1 MADGKLMMRLRSH
14 PVVVVGTPVLIVDD
28 NATNRRILEEMLH
41 NWEMK
46 PFAVADAKQGIQ
58 ALRDRHG
65 QPDAFRLAIV
75 DVNMPYVD
83 GFTLTEWIRDDANLA
98 DTPVIMLTSGGRVG
112 DREKRENLA
121 VAAHLM
127 KPVKQSELFDT
138 IITVLGITG
147 AEDDQVGEAAADSL
161 EPELAPLKIL
171 LAEDNL
177 VNQKLAL
184 GLLGN
189 KGHHVS
195 VAGNGKQA
203 LEMLET
209 GEYDLVLMDV
219 QMPEMDGLE
228 ATRQIR
234 AREMITGAH
243 IQIIAMTAHAMKG
256 DRELCIEAGMD
267 DYLSKPIRINELTS
281 RLITLFGSPTHDAD
295 ELSAEQNS
303 VDIDWSDAI
312 DAAGGDESLL
322 KEIIQTFLGDLPR
335 LREAT
340 RQAADSQDA
349 NALQKA
355 AHELKGSLLFLNVR
369 RPIEQAESIESLA
382 AGGDLSN
389 VNPALSAMETEIT
402 VLSKALKDFVAGKS
416 SP

>member
-1 MADGKLMMRLRSH
+1 
-14 PVVVVGTPVLIVDD
+14 
-28 NATNRRILEEMLH
+28 
-41 NWEMK
+41 
-46 PFAVADAKQGIQ
+46 
-58 ALRDRHG
+58 
-65 QPDAFRLAIV
+65 
-75 DVNMPYVD
+75 
-83 GFTLTEWIRDDANLA
+83 
-98 DTPVIMLTSGGRVG
+98 
-112 DREKRENLA
+112 
-121 VAAHLM
+121 M

-189 KGHHVS
+189 KGHQVS

-281 RLITLFGSPTHDAD
+281 RLITLFGSPTYDAD

-303 VDIDWSDAI
+303 VSIDWSDAI

-322 KEIIQTFLGDLPR
+322 KEIIQAFLGDLPR